1 MPSTLKSYP
10 RSLPRPHTHE
20 TIPLGDLSGA
30 LDRSGMEVN
39 FCAATDAVMSATGNR
54 RPRGGEIPCVWS
66 NPLVKVAAPNSR
78 QRLTAGRAKCP
89 FFETFTFAA
98 LRSLRPMP

>member
-1 MPSTLKSYP
+1 MKPS
-10 RSLPRPHTHE
+10 H
-20 TIPLGDLSGA
+20 LGDMSGA
-30 LDRSGMEVN
+30 LDKSGMEVN
-39 FCAATDAVMSATGNR
+39 FCVPADAAMCAKGNR
-54 RPRGGEIPCVWS
+54 RPREGEIPFVWS

-78 QRLTAGRAKCP
+78 QRLTAERAMCP